1 MEKICVLFSG
11 GKDSSLSAILLSPF
25 FDVELI
31 TVSFGIT
38 DSWKYARESAMAI
51 GFPWKKISLDRKI
64 LEKAVEIII
73 SDGFP
78 RNGITLIHK
87 EALETVAEK
96 YRYIADGVRRDDIS
110 PKLTQREISSL
121 ESRLNI
127 SYISP
132 LAGYSRK
139 TVDELVKRY
148 LIVEEGKSE
157 NMKKGDYED
166 EIRAFIRDQLSE
178 ELIYEVFPSHIQ
190 SRVIALK
197 GEWKWAR
204 KQ

>member
-1 MEKICVLFSG
+1 MDKICVLFSG

-25 FDVELI
+25 FEVELV
-31 TVSFGIT
+31 TFSFGIT
-38 DSWKYARESAMAI
+38 DSWIHAQESARAI
-51 GFPWKKISLDRKI
+51 GFPWRKLKLKRDL
-64 LEKAVEIII
+64 LERAVEMII

-78 RNGITLIHK
+78 RNGINLIHRNAI
-87 EALETVAEK
+87 EIASEK
-96 YRYIADGVRRDDIS
+96 YTYIADGVRRDDIS
-110 PKLTQREISSL
+110 PKLTEREISSI

-139 TVDELVKRY
+139 AVDHLAKSY
-148 LIVEEGKSE
+148 FIIEEGKSE

-166 EIRAFIRDQLSE
+166 EIRAFIRNRLSE

-204 KQ
+204 KP

>member
-25 FDVELI
+25 FKVELV
-31 TVSFGIT
+31 TFSFNIT
-38 DSWKYARESAMAI
+38 DSWKYARESAHAI
-51 GFPWKKISLDRKI
+51 GFPWKRLILDRKI
-64 LEKAVEIII
+64 LERAVDIIV

-78 RNGITLIHK
+78 RNGINLIHRTAIEYASK
-87 EALETVAEK
+87 K

-110 PKLTQREISSL
+110 PKLTQKEISSI
-121 ESRLNI
+121 ESRFNV

-139 TVDELVKRY
+139 AVDLLAETYFV
-148 LIVEEGKSE
+148 IEEGKSE

-204 KQ
+204 KP